1 MSAVKKLIAVIRIVP
16 TLLDHTLAV
25 VILATTLAVMHTL
38 AMVLIIV
45 QLYVRLIF
53 IMN

>member
-25 VILATTLAVMHTL
+25 VILATALAVMHTP

-45 QLYVRLIF
+45 QLYAC
-53 IMN
+53 

>member
-16 TLLDHTLAV
+16 TPMDHTLAA
-25 VILATTLAVMHTL
+25 VILATALAVMDTP

-45 QLYVRLIF
+45 QLYAC
-53 IMN
+53 